1 MLPSLNYDSK
11 DPKFN
16 LLGKIF
22 KIIEPK
28 KFKDTCNRN
37 GITNHQMR
45 VDSIKILFMVS
56 VKNFTDLFIV
66 YYEKFIPM
74 M

>member
-11 DPKFN
+11 DPKFD

-22 KIIEPK
+22 KIIDSK

-37 GITNHQMR
+37 GITSRQMM
-45 VDSIKILFMVS
+45 VDSIKILF
-56 VKNFTDLFIV
+56 
-66 YYEKFIPM
+66 YEYVF
-74 M
+74 